1 MRHFH
6 LTDEQT
12 TTAAEAILKAHKRIQ
27 QDADELTRALRGFD
41 LSTGTA
47 TTWELDA
54 ARAILPKVDLFAGAV
69 AELEDA
75 GGDPDTVFRRVR
87 RLHHRSM
94 SAVLNADLRT
104 GDRHDLEAHRTMV
117 TTIED
122 AL

>member
-6 LTDEQT
+6 LNDEQT
-12 TTAAEAILKAHKRIQ
+12 KAAAAAIRGQHERIQ
-27 QDADELTRALRGFD
+27 QDAAELTEQIRGFD
-41 LSTGTA
+41 LASGTA
-47 TTWELDA
+47 TIWDLDR
-54 ARAILPKVDLFAGAV
+54 ARAILPKVDLFSGA
-69 AELEDA
+69 AEELGDA
-75 GGDPDTVFRRVR
+75 GEDEDLLFRRVR

-104 GDRHDLEAHRTMV
+104 GDRHDLDAHRTMV